1 MTKLSKYIT
10 LFLLFG
16 SLLLFGAGENLGTLV
31 NSPFVKQ
38 CVITVPAKGE
48 TTYNINF
55 TTCMSGQ
62 MTLTAIPSS
71 ILKEWKFLQGNSV
84 LKQGTSVNKLT
95 PVSVSN
101 NVAANTAYTFRVTCA
116 NSSNSVLNVTL
127 DMTIVVPVPT
137 VTSSLEFTS
146 DGGTQPLEI
155 IGANS
160 WTATSDS
167 AWLTLSAA
175 SGTAG
180 TSPTV
185 TAAAYEG
192 NETRT
197 GTITVFLNGNSAMSR
212 TCTVTQTG
220 VPATLLLD
228 PVSFTLDATHH
239 QEVLY
244 ISTNAEWSLSV
255 DSDWVTAEATKGN
268 GDYFLPLSIA
278 ANTSASMRTARL
290 TFSAP
295 DCEDAVCIIR
305 QDGVAANLTLS
316 ASTLSCSPASGRQ
329 SLGVTSNTSWSVVC
343 HDADWLTLNTT
354 SGENNG
360 TIYFTLTENT
370 TGAPRSAT
378 IRVSG
383 TGASTKTC
391 AVTQQPASMTF
402 SPASFALSRTAQT
415 AELIVVSNMDWTAEC
430 PAAWLQL
437 TPASGEAG
445 NGQSVRL
452 AVDANSTKERRST
465 TITFSYGSN
474 KATCFVT
481 QECLPFIAVTPSS
494 LTDLS
499 CLAETVTVEITANVA
514 WSASADVGWL
524 TFQPTSGDGDQS
536 LRIDVTAN
544 TGQATRLGNITFSG
558 EDATFQVLT
567 VSQQGSSVE
576 SLSISGPEYV
586 ASGAANAASYLCL
599 AEYSDGTTQTVTPT
613 WNLSYD
619 QGSVAMV
626 NAEGLV
632 TVVTTASNQPRQA
645 ILSASYAGKSAQ
657 KNILMLTTR
666 ADVSYVRRTLPA
678 FFRPDSTFE
687 VTLQIDFSSLD
698 GAVGYILTEILPEG
712 CTFDGIVSGISPN
725 NLSVQGQTVKIESAV
740 DPSSRTVVYRV
751 RTAPDASGELYFHG
765 SVLYTFGLDGKECAA
780 IGGNSSIDSGRGHPA
795 DTDGD
800 FVISSRELLVYVQ
813 VPTYLHSY
821 FPSGYHYDPE
831 EQTWKDGKPAAGDD
845 QTVCPADA
853 DADHQ
858 VGDLELLD
866 YVQTP
871 AFIYRNWKDG
881 YHWDNNTQNWAEGLP
896 SQTQLTRGT
905 VLFAEATREESLVIR
920 TLPESYRPGDII
932 DVSLTID
939 ESSLPASQ
947 QGSFIVEETLPPG
960 VTFLQVLDAGT
971 PAANV
976 IQRNGVVYIDALND
990 WSPRTVVYQIQVDE
1004 EATGALVFSG
1014 TIQHNTGLS
1023 GQHSQNIGGVSVLL
1037 PPATL
1042 GEFTW
1047 NLQSGW
1053 NLIGLPF
1060 TPDAA
1065 SKQQLLKMQP
1075 SVYDAPRHAFV
1086 QAQAD
1091 DFQTGVAVWIYSTLA
1106 QPLTLQAE

>member
-10 LFLLFG
+10 LFLLFF
-16 SLLLFGAGENLGTLV
+16 SLFLFGASDNLGTLV

-38 CVITVPAKGE
+38 YAISVPARGE

-55 TTCMSGQ
+55 GTCMMGQ
-62 MTLTAIPSS
+62 MTLTATPRSVVKTWQFLKNNTVVSS
-71 ILKEWKFLQGNSV
+71 GSQTTNTI
-84 LKQGTSVNKLT
+84 
-95 PVSVSN
+95 SVSD
-101 NVAANTAYTFRVTCA
+101 VSAANTLYSLKVTGL
-116 NSSNSVLNVTL
+116 NSSSSEYTL
-127 DMTIVVPVPT
+127 ILDVAITVPVPI
-137 VTSSLEFTS
+137 VTSEMTFTS
-146 DGGTQPLEI
+146 EGGTQSLEI
-155 IGANS
+155 TGANS

-175 SGTAG
+175 SGT
-180 TSPTV
+180 TTYPTV

-192 NETRT
+192 NDPRT
-197 GTITVFLNGNSAMSR
+197 GTITIYLNGNTAMPR
-212 TCTVTQTG
+212 TCTVTQAG
-220 VPATLLLD
+220 EPATLLLD
-228 PVSFTLDATHH
+228 PVSFTLDANHH
-239 QEVLY
+239 QEVVY
-244 ISTNAEWSLSV
+244 IGTNADWSLAV
-255 DSDWVTAEATKGN
+255 DSDWVTPEVTNGS
-268 GDYFLPLSIA
+268 GDYFLPLSIS
-278 ANTSASMRTARL
+278 ANTSASQRTAHL

-295 DCEDAVCIIR
+295 DCEDAVCTIR

-316 ASTLSCSPASGRQ
+316 ASTLSCSPASGQQ
-329 SLGVTSNTSWSVVC
+329 SLGVTSNTSWSLVC
-343 HDADWLTLNTT
+343 RDADWLTLNTT
-354 SGENNG
+354 SGQNNG

-370 TGAPRSAT
+370 TDAPRSAT

-402 SPASFALSRTAQT
+402 SPTSLALSRTAQT

-430 PAAWLQL
+430 PAEWLQL
-437 TPASGEAG
+437 TPTSGEAG

-452 AVDANSTKERRST
+452 AVNANSTRERRNT
-465 TITFSYGSN
+465 TITFNYGSN
-474 KATCFVT
+474 KATCQVT
-481 QECLPFIAVTPSS
+481 QECLPFITATPSS
-494 LTDLS
+494 LTDLP
-499 CLAETVTVEITANVA
+499 CQADTVTVEIAANVHWQA
-514 WSASADVGWL
+514 TPDVGWL
-524 TFQPTSGDGDQS
+524 TLTPMQGDGDQS

-544 TGQATRLGNITFSG
+544 TAQATRLGNITFAG

-599 AEYSDGTTQTVTPT
+599 AEYSDGTTQTVNPT

-632 TVVTTASNQPRQA
+632 TVVSTASNQPRQA
-645 ILSASYAGKSAQ
+645 ILSASYTGKTAK

-666 ADVSYVRRTLPA
+666 TDVNYVRRTLPA
-678 FFRPDSTFE
+678 FFRPDSTLE

-712 CTFDGIVSGISPN
+712 CTFDGIVSGISPS

-765 SVLYTFGLDGKECAA
+765 SVLYTFGLDGKECAS

-800 FVISSRELLVYVQ
+800 FFISSRELLAYVQ
-813 VPTYLHSY
+813 VPTYLHRY
-821 FPSGYHYDPE
+821 FPGGYHYDPVE
-831 EQTWKDGKPAAGDD
+831 ETWKGGKPAAGDD

-858 VGDLELLD
+858 VGDYELLD

-871 AFIYRNWKDG
+871 AYIFRNWKDG
-881 YHWDNNTQNWAEGLP
+881 YHWDNDTQNWAEGLP
-896 SQTQLTRGT
+896 SQTQATRGA
-905 VLFAEATREESLVIR
+905 VVVESTRDEPLAVR
-920 TLPESYRPGDII
+920 TMPESYRPGEVI

-939 ESSLPASQ
+939 ESSLPETR
-947 QGSFIVEETLPPG
+947 QGSFIVEETLPLG
-960 VTFLQVLDAGT
+960 VTFLWVLDAGN
-971 PAANV
+971 PAAIV
-976 IQRNGVVYIDALND
+976 THKNGIVTIDALND
-990 WSPRTVVYQIQVDE
+990 WSPRTVVYQIQIDDD
-1004 EATGALVFSG
+1004 AAGALVFSG
-1014 TIQHNTGLS
+1014 VIQHNTGLT
-1023 GQHSQNIGGVSVLL
+1023 GQDSQPVGGASVLL
-1037 PPATL
+1037 PPGKL
-1042 GEFTW
+1042 PEFEW
-1047 NLQSGW
+1047 VLKNGW

-1060 TPDAA
+1060 TPSA
-1065 SKQQLLKMQP
+1065 SSRQQLLDLQA
-1075 SVYDAPRHAFV
+1075 SVYDADRQAFV
-1086 QAQAD
+1086 EAEED
-1091 DFQTGVAVWIYSTLA
+1091 DFQTGVAVWIYANSSR
-1106 QPLTLQAE
+1106 PLVLQAE

>member
-1 MTKLSKYIT
+1 MIKISRSII
-10 LFLLFG
+10 LFGLFG
-16 SLLLFGAGENLGTLV
+16 SLLLFGAGDNLGQLV

-38 CVITVPAKGE
+38 CVISVPAKGE

-84 LKQGTSVNKLT
+84 LKQGSVNKIT
-95 PVSVSN
+95 PVSFSN
-101 NVAANTAYTFRVTCA
+101 NVTVNTAYTFRVTCT
-116 NSSNSVLNVTL
+116 NSSNTIQNVIL

-137 VTSSLEFTS
+137 VTSSLEFTNE
-146 DGGTQPLEI
+146 GGTQDI
-155 IGANS
+155 TITGNAS

-167 AWLTLSAA
+167 AWLTLSAT

-180 TSPTV
+180 TSPSV
-185 TAAAYEG
+185 TATA
-192 NETRT
+192 NESNNSRT
-197 GTITVFLNGNSAMSR
+197 GTITLYLNGNAAMIR

-220 VPATLLLD
+220 EPSALLLD
-228 PVSFTLDATHH
+228 PGSFTLDGNHH
-239 QEVLY
+239 QEVVF
-244 ISTNAEWSLSV
+244 IGTNADWSLVV
-255 DSDWVTAEATKGN
+255 DSDWVTPEVTQGS
-268 GDYFLPLSIA
+268 GEYFLPLSIA
-278 ANTSASMRTARL
+278 ANTSASARTARL

-295 DCEDAVCIIR
+295 DCEDAFCTIR
-305 QDGVAANLTLS
+305 QEGVEANLTLS
-316 ASTLSCSPASGRQ
+316 AATLSCSPDSGQQ
-329 SLGVTSNTSWSVVC
+329 SLGVTSNTKWSVVC
-343 HDADWLTLNTT
+343 RDADWLTLDTT
-354 SGENNG
+354 SGENNE
-360 TIYFTLTENT
+360 TIYFTLAENT
-370 TGAPRSAT
+370 TDAPRSAT

-383 TGASTKTC
+383 TGVSTKSC
-391 AVTQQPASMTF
+391 AVTQQPASMTL
-402 SPASFALSRTAQT
+402 SPASFALSRTAQI
-415 AELIVVSNMDWTAEC
+415 AELVVVSNMDWTAEC
-430 PAAWLQL
+430 PAEWLHL
-437 TPASGEAG
+437 TPTSGEAG

-452 AVDANSTKERRST
+452 AIDANSTRERRST
-465 TITFSYGSN
+465 TITFNYGSN
-474 KATCFVT
+474 KTTCPVT
-481 QECLPFIAVTPSS
+481 QECLPFITTTPSS

-499 CLAETVTVEITANVA
+499 CLADTVTVEVAANVHWQA
-514 WSASADVGWL
+514 IPDVGWMTL
-524 TFQPTSGDGDQS
+524 TPMQGDGDQS

-558 EDATFQVLT
+558 EDATFHILT

-599 AEYSDGTTQTVTPT
+599 AEYSDGTTQTVTPA

-632 TVVTTASNQPRQA
+632 TVVSTASSQPHQA
-645 ILSASYAGKSAQ
+645 ILSASYAGTSAK

-666 ADVSYVRRTLPA
+666 TDVSYVRRTLPA

-751 RTAPDASGELYFHG
+751 RTAPAASGELYFHG
-765 SVLYTFGLDGKECAA
+765 SVLYTFGLDGKECAS

-800 FVISSRELLVYVQ
+800 FVISSRELLAYVQ
-813 VPTYLHSY
+813 VPTYLHRY

-871 AFIYRNWKDG
+871 AYIFRNWKDG
-881 YHWDNNTQNWAEGLP
+881 YHWDNDTQNWAEGLP
-896 SQTQLTRGT
+896 SQTQLTRGA
-905 VLFAEATREESLVIR
+905 VLFAEATREESLAIR
-920 TLPESYRPGDII
+920 TLPESYRPGDVI

-939 ESSLPASQ
+939 ESSLPEMQ

-960 VTFLQVLDAGT
+960 VTFLQVLDAGN
-971 PAANV
+971 PAAIV
-976 IQRNGVVYIDALND
+976 THKNGVVTIDALND

-1004 EATGALVFSG
+1004 EATGALVFAG
-1014 TIQHNTGLS
+1014 TIQYNTGLA
-1023 GQHSQNIGGVSVLL
+1023 GQDSQPVGGASVLL
-1037 PPATL
+1037 PPGKLPEFEWTL
-1042 GEFTW
+1042 K
-1047 NLQSGW
+1047 NGW

-1060 TPDAA
+1060 TPSA
-1065 SKQQLLKMQP
+1065 SSRQQLLDLQA
-1075 SVYDAPRHAFV
+1075 SVYDADRQAFV
-1086 QAQAD
+1086 EAEED
-1091 DFQTGVAVWIYSTLA
+1091 DFQTGVAVWIYAKSSR
-1106 QPLTLQAE
+1106 PLVLQAE